1 MSVVGGNFGNKIPKL
16 MPPRVTSTVSLR
28 FRERSRPVS
37 LCCIAVLILVIIG
50 KILSTRLGKKER
62 KKKRNPIFRL
72 MNSGFFAEDEI
83 NDFFFDADNLIM
95 ERKSYRRC
103 RISFL
108 KPASETL
115 VFGGDSISG
124 MGEIDRVCAARSREK
139 S

>member
-1 MSVVGGNFGNKIPKL
+1 MHGLRKKKTKTKPSFVEKSAVGGNFGNKIPKL

-83 NDFFFDADNLIM
+83 NDFFSTKI
-95 ERKSYRRC
+95 
-103 RISFL
+103 I
-108 KPASETL
+108 
-115 VFGGDSISG
+115 
-124 MGEIDRVCAARSREK
+124 
-139 S
+139 